1 MSLRDKLRDLPTD
14 SGVYIY
20 MDGDGKV
27 LYVGKAKNLRNRV
40 RQYFFVSSNKTE
52 KVLAMLTHIADM
64 RYIITKSETDALALE
79 NTLIKKYS
87 PPYNIMLKDDKQY
100 PFVRLDL
107 RRAFPRPE
115 ITRKVVDDGA
125 KYFGPVMGST
135 KQLLAMLGDIFPT
148 AACRLDFKKL
158 PKNFRACLNYH
169 IGRCSAP
176 CIGKVDKETY
186 DGYVKGIIEFL
197 NGNTRQA
204 EQRLT
209 ELMNQASQAG
219 NFEKA
224 IVYRDR
230 LRLIERIKETK
241 LVTLGKPVNLD
252 VFAIAHNG
260 RTAVVNQT
268 MVRQGKVLLVEN
280 YPVTDAGLDERQTL
294 SSFLTMYFSATN
306 SVGSQVLLNCC
317 PDDLAALEQLLYER
331 YGKKIRVF
339 MPVRGVKKQL
349 TEMAYS
355 NAAEQLE
362 KSQAKS
368 DRHEAKT
375 SGAVRDLKNLLGLSS
390 LPRRMECY
398 DISNISGTDKVA
410 SMVVFTDGEKDASQY
425 RRFKIKTV
433 EGANDFASMEEVLN
447 RRLSRL
453 KEGDEGFG
461 KRPDLIVVDGGLGQ
475 LSSAKKAMEN
485 AGENIELISLAKRE
499 ELVYTTRDNE
509 PVRLPPGSHAHNLLI
524 NIRDEAHRFAITY
537 FRKLHNKNALRSE
550 LDKIEGIGAKRQAA
564 LLKRFKNIESISA
577 ASIEELAATEGL
589 TLAAARNVFD
599 YFNK

>member
-317 PDDLAALEQLLYER
+317 TDDLAALEQLLYER

-375 SGAVRDLKNLLGLSS
+375 SGAVRDLKKLLGLSS

-550 LDKIEGIGAKRQAA
+550 LDKIDGIGAKRQAA

>member
-1 MSLRDKLRDLPTD
+1 MSLQDKLRDLPTD

-20 MDGDGKV
+20 LDKDGKV

-52 KVLAMLTHIADM
+52 KVMAMLSHVADM

-115 ITRKVVDDGA
+115 ITRKVKDDGA
-125 KYFGPVMGST
+125 RYFGPIMGST
-135 KQLLAMLGDIFPT
+135 KQLLAMLGDIYPT
-148 AACRLDFKKL
+148 ATCRMDFEKV

-186 DGYVKGIIEFL
+186 DGYVKGIVEFL
-197 NGNTRQA
+197 SGNTRQA
-204 EQRLT
+204 ELRLK
-209 ELMNQASQAG
+209 ELMEQASQSG
-219 NFEKA
+219 SYEKA
-224 IVYRDR
+224 IVFRDR

-241 LVTLGKPVNLD
+241 LVTLGRPVNLD

-306 SVGSQVLLNCC
+306 SVGSQVLLNCN
-317 PDDLAALEQLLYER
+317 PDDLQALEQLLYER

-339 MPVRGVKKQL
+339 MPVRGLKRQL
-349 TEMAYS
+349 ADMAYA

-362 KSQAKS
+362 KSQIKS
-368 DRHEAKT
+368 DRLKART
-375 SGAVRDLKNLLGLSS
+375 TGAVNDLKNLLGLSA

-410 SMVVFTDGEKDASQY
+410 SMVVFTDGQKDASQY
-425 RRFKIKTV
+425 RRFRIKTV
-433 EGANDFASMEEVLN
+433 EGANDFASMEEALT
-447 RRLSRL
+447 RRLTRL
-453 KEGDEGFG
+453 KEGDESFG
-461 KRPDLIVVDGGLGQ
+461 LKPDLIVVDGGLGQ
-475 LSSAKKAMEN
+475 LSSAKKAMEKT
-485 AGENIELISLAKRE
+485 GEYVELISLAKRE

-509 PVRLPPGSHAHNLLI
+509 PIRLPPNSHAHNLLI

-537 FRKLHNKNALRSE
+537 FRRLHNKNALRSE
-550 LDKIEGIGAKRQAA
+550 LDKIDGIGEKRQAE
-564 LLKRFKNIESISA
+564 LMKRFKNIESISS
-577 ASIEELAATEGL
+577 ASVDELAATKGL
-589 TLAAARNVFD
+589 SRSAAQNVFD

>member
-1 MSLRDKLRDLPTD
+1 MSLQDKLRDLPTD

-20 MDGDGKV
+20 FDGDGKV

-52 KVLAMLTHIADM
+52 KVMAMLSHIVDM

-115 ITRKVVDDGA
+115 ITRKVKNDGA
-125 KYFGPVMGST
+125 RYFGPIMGST
-135 KQLLAMLGDIFPT
+135 KQLLAMLGDIYPT
-148 AACRLDFKKL
+148 AACRLDFEKV

-186 DGYVKGIIEFL
+186 DGYVKGIVEFL
-197 NGNTRQA
+197 SGNTRQA
-204 EQRLT
+204 ELRLK
-209 ELMNQASQAG
+209 ELMEQASQAG
-219 NFEKA
+219 NYEKA
-224 IVYRDR
+224 IVFRDR
-230 LRLIERIKETK
+230 LKLIERIKETK
-241 LVTLGKPVNLD
+241 LVTLGKPVDLD

-306 SVGSQVLLNCC
+306 SVGSQVLLNCN
-317 PDDLAALEQLLYER
+317 PDDVQALEQLLYER

-339 MPVRGVKKQL
+339 MPVRGVKRQL
-349 TEMAYS
+349 ADMAYA

-362 KSQAKS
+362 KSQIKS
-368 DRHEAKT
+368 DRLKART
-375 SGAVRDLKNLLGLSS
+375 TGAVNDLKNLLGLAA

-433 EGANDFASMEEVLN
+433 EGANDFASMEEVLT
-447 RRLSRL
+447 RRLTRL
-453 KEGDEGFG
+453 KEGDESFG
-461 KRPDLIVVDGGLGQ
+461 LKPDLIVVDGGLGQ
-475 LSSAKKAMEN
+475 LSSAKKAMEKT
-485 AGENIELISLAKRE
+485 GIYVELISLAKRE
-499 ELVYTTRDNE
+499 ELVYTTRDNK
-509 PVRLPPGSHAHNLLI
+509 PVRLPPNSHAHNLLI

-537 FRKLHNKNALRSE
+537 FRRLHNKNALRSE
-550 LDKIEGIGAKRQAA
+550 LDKIEGIGEKRQAE
-564 LLKRFKNIESISA
+564 LLKRFKNIESISS
-577 ASIEELAATEGL
+577 ASVDELAATKGL
-589 TLAAARNVFD
+589 SRSAAQNVFD

>member
-1 MSLRDKLRDLPTD
+1 MSLQDKLRDLPTD

-20 MDGDGKV
+20 FDGDGKV

-52 KVLAMLTHIADM
+52 KVMAMLSHIVDM

-115 ITRKVVDDGA
+115 ITRKVKNDGA
-125 KYFGPVMGST
+125 RYFGPIMGST
-135 KQLLAMLGDIFPT
+135 KQLLAMLGDIYPT
-148 AACRLDFKKL
+148 AACRLDFEKV

-186 DGYVKGIIEFL
+186 DGYVKGIVEFL
-197 NGNTRQA
+197 SGNTRQA
-204 EQRLT
+204 ELRLK
-209 ELMNQASQAG
+209 ELMEQASQSG
-219 NFEKA
+219 NYEKA
-224 IVYRDR
+224 IVFRDR
-230 LRLIERIKETK
+230 LKLIERIKETK
-241 LVTLGKPVNLD
+241 LVTLGKPVDLD

-306 SVGSQVLLNCC
+306 SVGSQVLLNCN
-317 PDDLAALEQLLYER
+317 PDDLQALEQLLYER

-339 MPVRGVKKQL
+339 MPVRGVKRQL
-349 TEMAYS
+349 ADMAYA
-355 NAAEQLE
+355 NAAEHLE
-362 KSQAKS
+362 KSQIKS
-368 DRHEAKT
+368 DRLKART
-375 SGAVRDLKNLLGLSS
+375 TGAVNDLKNLLGLAA

-433 EGANDFASMEEVLN
+433 EGANDFASMEEVLT
-447 RRLSRL
+447 RRLTRL
-453 KEGDEGFG
+453 KEGDESFG
-461 KRPDLIVVDGGLGQ
+461 LKPDLIVVDGGLGQ
-475 LSSAKKAMEN
+475 LSSAKKAMEKT
-485 AGENIELISLAKRE
+485 GIYVELISLAKRE

-509 PVRLPPGSHAHNLLI
+509 PIRLPPNSHAHNLLI

-537 FRKLHNKNALRSE
+537 FRRLHNKNALRSE
-550 LDKIEGIGAKRQAA
+550 LDKIEGIGEKRQTE
-564 LLKRFKNIESISA
+564 LLKRFKNIESISS
-577 ASIEELAATEGL
+577 ASVDELAATKGL
-589 TLAAARNVFD
+589 SRSAAQNVFD